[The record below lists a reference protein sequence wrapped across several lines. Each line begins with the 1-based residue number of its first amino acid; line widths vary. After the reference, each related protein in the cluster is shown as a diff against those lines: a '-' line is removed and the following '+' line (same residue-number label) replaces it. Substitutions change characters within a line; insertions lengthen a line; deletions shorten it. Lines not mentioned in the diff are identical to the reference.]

1 FDNDADDMILFVQTG
16 ARVAKPLNVGRAR
29 SRGHEFDLSLGMGRA
44 AGLTLAYT
52 VQTATNLSPY
62 PDYHNKELPGRPAQE
77 LHATF
82 TYGRPGWNAAWTLTH
97 RTAFYLDQANNPVR
111 RVPAHSIHG
120 LRLGLASP
128 AKGTRLDLELDNLG
142 NEQYADEYGFP
153 VPGRAIYMTIS
164 MDSPARP

>member
-1 FDNDADDMILFVQTG
+1 MHRLYGT
-16 ARVAKPLNVGRAR
+16 P
-29 SRGHEFDLSLGMGRA
+29 
-44 AGLTLAYT
+44 T
-52 VQTATNLSPY
+52 SPY
-62 PDYHNKELPGRPAQE
+62 TRIARIAAAEFGYEYEFCGLRWRVSPAELFE
-77 LHATF
+77 I
-82 TYGRPGWNAAWTLTH
+82 
-97 RTAFYLDQANNPVR
+97 NPVR

-142 NEQYADEYGFP
+142 NEQYADEYGCP